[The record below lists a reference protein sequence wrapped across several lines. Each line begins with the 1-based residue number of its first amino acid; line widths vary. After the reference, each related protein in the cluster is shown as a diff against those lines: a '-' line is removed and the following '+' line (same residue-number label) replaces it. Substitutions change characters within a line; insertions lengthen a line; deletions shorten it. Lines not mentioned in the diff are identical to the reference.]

1 MSITVVVTPPPPLP
15 PPLHAAVCRAGCG
28 SSNIR
33 RALLGTVNN
42 IASQVLVAF
51 GMSSVLAAA
60 STYGGTPMY
69 EHNLSVTCVSSLK
82 LLSEHPSCKHF
93 RSTMQ
98 VSDEDLPRY
107 FVTITKATSIQSV
120 PPPPPPSCSSPPRY
134 LLLPLQL
141 VTLAFF

>member
-1 MSITVVVTPPPPLP
+1 
-15 PPLHAAVCRAGCG
+15 
-28 SSNIR
+28 
-33 RALLGTVNN
+33 
-42 IASQVLVAF
+42 
-51 GMSSVLAAA
+51 MSSVRAAA

-69 EHNLSVTCVSSLK
+69 EHNLSVTCVSTLK

-98 VSDEDLPRY
+98 VSEEDLPRY
-107 FVTITKATSIQSV
+107 FATIKEATSIQSV
-120 PPPPPPSCSSPPRY
+120 PPLPALPHHGT